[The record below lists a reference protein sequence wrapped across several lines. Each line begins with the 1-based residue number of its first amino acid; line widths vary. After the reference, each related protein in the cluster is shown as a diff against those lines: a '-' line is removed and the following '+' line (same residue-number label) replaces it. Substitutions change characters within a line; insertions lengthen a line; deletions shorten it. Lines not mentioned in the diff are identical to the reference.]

1 MMSMAR
7 SGLRR
12 VWTHRGFTIYS
23 ARRLA
28 RLMTGAVGVRLS
40 TFDHDE
46 IAGLARRGGA
56 ETLRV
61 SYSPYWVASGSA
73 TCVLPG
79 SGGMSAVQFA
89 GEGHFVLKMTRNPLT
104 IAHRVTDP
112 DC

>member
-1 MMSMAR
+1 
-7 SGLRR
+7 
-12 VWTHRGFTIYS
+12 
-23 ARRLA
+23 
-28 RLMTGAVGVRLS
+28 MTGAADVRLT

-89 GEGHFVLKMTRNPLT
+89 GGGHFVLRMTRNPLT